1 MKTKKQIVRLKKE
14 LLEALFENHTHQ
26 TEVIVAIYNM
36 VFPDWDKI
44 KKIHGWPKISNMANE
59 FFFDK
64 SCQFIVWCFHAFHE
78 GICPSEIFFGIFH
91 GFFLPLVHGRFF
103 HIPLRRRVCHVEL
116 DTRVFYRASNEQP
129 SSIRELD
136 WIFPIY
142 WIALELV
149 YFW

>member
-64 SCQFIVWCFHAFHE
+64 FIAFDKKHHPNVFNGGLWLNNGFSSDENVE
-78 GICPSEIFFGIFH
+78 GWDVKVDCEIEYNEEK
-91 GFFLPLVHGRFF
+91 
-103 HIPLRRRVCHVEL
+103 EL
-116 DTRVFYRASNEQP
+116 EMTNEKN
-129 SSIRELD
+129 
-136 WIFPIY
+136 
-142 WIALELV
+142 
-149 YFW
+149 